1 MVSLF
6 TRRHRDNYQKVV
18 EPWRRLDV
26 AHLYITDGQLVKG
39 EGGQWKP
46 EVNPY
51 QNPPSEWLMPSHY
64 RMGQRLP

>member
-1 MVSLF
+1 M
-6 TRRHRDNYQKVV
+6 
-18 EPWRRLDV
+18 

-51 QNPPSEWLMPSHY
+51 QNPPSEWLMPLTIAWVNGY
-64 RMGQRLP
+64 LDILNRVIALEAKQK